1 MHTYTRT
8 PLTQFTITRN
18 FSDTDASLLRSFH
31 VRNLFEIPTRYMN
44 HVCLYSFMHVYARS
58 YVYIVYIWTDLRCSQ
73 MFRVVKFVSARAVIL
88 FYT

>member
-1 MHTYTRT
+1 
-8 PLTQFTITRN
+8 
-18 FSDTDASLLRSFH
+18 
-31 VRNLFEIPTRYMN
+31 
-44 HVCLYSFMHVYARS
+44 MHVYARS